1 MVEQAVPIRR
11 SVPHSTLSRDFAD
24 GTYEFGLT
32 WPGMIEL
39 ETACASPLLPLL
51 LRLSSNAW
59 HVKDGSNV
67 IRLGLIGGGLV
78 PARAVALVR
87 DYVEARP
94 PGETVYLAA
103 DILRLALLGP
113 PTVEAVVDDDKQEGE
128 KADAPEG

>member
-1 MVEQAVPIRR
+1 MVDQPTPLRR
-11 SVPHSTLSRDFAD
+11 SVPHSTLTRDFAD

-39 ETACASPLLPLL
+39 EGLCGGPLLPLL

-59 HVKDGSNV
+59 HVKDAPAV
-67 IRLGLIGGGLV
+67 IRLGLVGAGLV

-87 DYVEARP
+87 DYVETRP
-94 PGETVYLAA
+94 PGESVYLAA

-113 PTVEAVVDDDKQEGE
+113 AEVEAVDNQQEE
-128 KADAPEG
+128 QRNAAEG

>member
-1 MVEQAVPIRR
+1 MVDQAVPIRR
-11 SVPHSTLSRDFAD
+11 SVPHSTLTRDFAD

-39 ETACASPLLPLL
+39 EGVCGGPLLPLL

-59 HVKDGSNV
+59 HVKDAPAV
-67 IRLGLIGGGLV
+67 IRLGLVGAGLV

-87 DYVEARP
+87 DYVEERP
-94 PGETVYLAA
+94 PGESVYLAA

-113 PTVEAVVDDDKQEGE
+113 PQVEAAVVDNQEEE
-128 KADAPEG
+128 KRDAAEG